1 MVIIIFG
8 TAERVRVRVFGGN
21 TTQDSR
27 IRAALLEDPD
37 IEIAA
42 VSANASSPV
51 VTGCDVAVVVADG
64 RVKVPQ
70 CCPAVKVVP
79 DARMR
84 RWNEALYEGA
94 SAFISLGTVD
104 RTLAAAVRF
113 VRYGALLFDE
123 TMARR
128 IARHL
133 REQLVEQQR
142 IREISELQ
150 AEILTRIARGETD
163 EEIGR
168 ALALSRS
175 RLRVET
181 SRIFSMIG
189 APNRIAAAAWW
200 ARYTVRERLP

>member
-1 MVIIIFG
+1 MSG
-8 TAERVRVRVFGGN
+8 AAERVRVRVFGGN
-21 TTQDSR
+21 ATQESR

-42 VSANASSPV
+42 VSANASPAV
-51 VTGCDVAVVVADG
+51 LTGCDVAVVVADG
-64 RVKVPQ
+64 RGKIPQ
-70 CCPAVKVVP
+70 CCPAVRVVP

-84 RWNEALYEGA
+84 RWDDALNEDA

-104 RTLAAAVRF
+104 RILAAAVRS

-123 TMARR
+123 PMARR
-128 IARHL
+128 MARRL
-133 REQLVEQQR
+133 REQLIEQQR
-142 IREISELQ
+142 TTREMSELQ

-163 EEIGR
+163 AEIGR
-168 ALALSRS
+168 ALALSRN

-181 SRIFSMIG
+181 TRIFSMVG

-200 ARYTVRERLP
+200 GRYTVRERLP